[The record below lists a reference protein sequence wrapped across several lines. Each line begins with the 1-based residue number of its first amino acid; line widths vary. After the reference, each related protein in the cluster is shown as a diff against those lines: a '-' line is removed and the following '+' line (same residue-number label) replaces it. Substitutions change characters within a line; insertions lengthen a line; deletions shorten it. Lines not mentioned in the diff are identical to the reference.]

1 MRRKKEET
9 KDLKSYVKEKHVI
22 WKADMSCQFKGRG
35 DERFCRATS
44 QKTCE
49 NCRFYSPTIGTVLS
63 EGYKTIVDKDKTIET
78 LRKENAKLSCEHYT
92 LMKERSEII
101 LLLTDR
107 IAPDWYILEEIVR
120 ILRK

>member
-1 MRRKKEET
+1 MRKKEET
-9 KDLKSYVKEKHVI
+9 KDLKSYVKERHVLSP
-22 WKADMSCQFKGRG
+22 ADKSCQFKGNG

-63 EGYKTIVDKDKTIET
+63 EDYKTIVDKDKALEA
-78 LRKENAKLSCEHYT
+78 LRKDNAKLSSEHYK
-92 LMKERSEII
+92 LMSEHSEII

>member
-1 MRRKKEET
+1 MKRKEET
-9 KDLKSYVKEKHVI
+9 KDLKSYVKERHVI
-22 WKADMSCQFKGRG
+22 SPTDKTCQFKGMG

-63 EGYKTIVDKDKTIET
+63 EGYKTIVDKDKTIES
-78 LRKENAKLSCEHYT
+78 LRKDNLKLISEHHK
-92 LMKERSEII
+92 LMAERSEII

-107 IAPDWYILEEIVR
+107 IAPDWYILEEIVK